1 MRFTRLRRT
10 TVTTTLALIL
20 SAAHGCTSTARPAGS
35 DADLAKRLESA
46 FALEKQRRAGIAN
59 PSYAPQNPG
68 ADSIAG
74 LRAGLASER
83 QRRTQLEAE
92 VTRLRARDA
101 EQGRA
106 NAELVSLRAELAG
119 ERNRNRAL
127 KKELEQEHEPT
138 EQGPTQA
145 ELEALEA
152 QLARE
157 RQRRQALETELALL
171 AKGKTGSG
179 ESAAEVARLKQQLD
193 QERRRRLEVEKAWSR
208 LREETSVPP
217 FGESSVS
224 EAEFLAVKQEL
235 QETRRALDA
244 EREARQKAEARVD
257 TTSPAA
263 PDPKLSNLGQEN
275 RTLRDRVTSLQRE
288 RDALKRAISEL
299 TSDTP
304 VESEAEAAGTSTP

>member
-1 MRFTRLRRT
+1 M
-10 TVTTTLALIL
+10 L
-20 SAAHGCTSTARPAGS
+20 SAQHGCTSTARPAGR
-35 DADLAKRLESA
+35 DAELAKRLENA
-46 FALEKQRRAGIAN
+46 FALEKQRRADVPN
-59 PSYAPQNPG
+59 PGYAPRNPG

-92 VTRLRARDA
+92 VSRLKARDA

-127 KKELEQEHEPT
+127 KKELEQDRAPEE
-138 EQGPTQA
+138 EGPTQA

-152 QLARE
+152 QLAQE
-157 RQRRQALETELALL
+157 RKRRQALETELALL
-171 AKGKTGSG
+171 AKGKRGSG

-217 FGESSVS
+217 FGEATVS
-224 EAEFLAVKQEL
+224 EAELLAVKQEL

-257 TTSPAA
+257 NASPAPA
-263 PDPKLSNLGQEN
+263 SPDPKLSTLGQEN
-275 RTLRDRVTSLQRE
+275 RTLKDRVSSLQRE

-299 TSDTP
+299 TSDTA
-304 VESEAEAAGTSTP
+304 SEPAEEAAGSPGTQ